1 MLTCNIFVPAG
12 QMQTSP
18 HTFLIPELP
27 ELSRGY
33 LMDSTSV
40 SALHTQDWLKMI
52 RSRLDSSR
60 HVRDV

>member
-27 ELSRGY
+27 ELPRGY

-40 SALHTQDWLKMI
+40 SAPHTQD
-52 RSRLDSSR
+52 
-60 HVRDV
+60 